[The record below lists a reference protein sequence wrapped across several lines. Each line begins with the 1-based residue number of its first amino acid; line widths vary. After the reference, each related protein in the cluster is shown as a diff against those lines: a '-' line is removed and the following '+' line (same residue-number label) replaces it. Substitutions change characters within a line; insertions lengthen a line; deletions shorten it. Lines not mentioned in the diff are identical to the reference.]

1 MAELVVSTAEFIAS
15 KDRFGHEMIKSGTY
29 KATEVDTQWT
39 DSIKLEYLKWL
50 DRNPAEKKISRAQL
64 DQFMSKRTY

>member
-1 MAELVVSTAEFIAS
+1 
-15 KDRFGHEMIKSGTY
+15 MIRSGTY

-39 DSIKLEYLKWL
+39 DPIKVEYLKWL
-50 DRNPAEKKISRAQL
+50 DRNPNEKKISRAQL

>member
-1 MAELVVSTAEFIAS
+1 LFLLQNLLHPKIVL
-15 KDRFGHEMIKSGTY
+15 EMIKSGTY